1 MRTPANGDVSLFEVE
16 RKRQLPDGPGEI
28 LARLGE
34 LGYRGSSPVTET
46 DTYFSRPDVDYLATV
61 ECLRVRQRDGFAEI
75 TYKPPS
81 DAATHG
87 SGDVIAK
94 RETNVRLAGGA
105 VADDAI
111 GLLTAVGMVELVT
124 VRKSRMVYRH
134 PGHGDVLVAVDEI
147 AGLGWFAE
155 TEVTGPDP
163 EDARKVLEAAE
174 ELLGAG
180 AYPVVSRPYR
190 DLLLDRPSC

>member
-1 MRTPANGDVSLFEVE
+1 MIEVE
-16 RKRQLPDGPGEI
+16 RKRRLPDGPGEI

-34 LGYRGSSPVTET
+34 LGYQGSAPVTET
-46 DTYFSRPDVDYLATV
+46 DTYFSRPDVDYLVTV

-81 DAATHG
+81 DAATHD

-94 RETNVRLAGGA
+94 REINVRLAGGA
-105 VADDAI
+105 GAGDAI
-111 GLLTAVGMVELVT
+111 GLLAAVGMVELVT
-124 VRKSRMVYRH
+124 VRKSRTVYRH
-134 PGHGDVLVAVDEI
+134 PGRGDALVAVDEI

-163 EDARKVLEAAE
+163 EEARNALEAAE
-174 ELLGAG
+174 KLLGAE

-190 DLLLDRPSC
+190 DLLLDSA